1 MVVMVVLVVVCEGV
15 LIRGL
20 HEIMSIGCIKREL
33 RGNAVIILTDALVHN
48 PSNWACNDVTNAGD
62 STLHP
67 STD

>member
-1 MVVMVVLVVVCEGV
+1 MSMVVMVVLVVVCEGV

-48 PSNWACNDVTNAGD
+48 PSNWA
-62 STLHP
+62 
-67 STD
+67 